1 METPSESAWS
11 TKLRL
16 DITEGADGTICLVVD
31 GDIDMTTSDHFKQT
45 VMRLV
50 GDPAVT
56 GLTVDAIRLS
66 FIDSNGV
73 TVLVK
78 AHRAAAERGIS
89 FRVANIQDPIRGLL
103 EMLGVYDMLTDA
115 QAV

>member
-1 METPSESAWS
+1 MEPPSESAWS

-16 DITEGADGTICLVVD
+16 DVTDRTDGGTCLAVH

-50 GDPAVT
+50 ADPAVT
-56 GLTVDAIRLS
+56 RLTIDAAHLD

-78 AHRAAAERGIS
+78 AHRAADERGIS
-89 FRVANIQDPIRGLL
+89 FAVANAQGPIRSLL
-103 EMLGVYDMLTDA
+103 EMLGVYDMLT
-115 QAV
+115 QAHAV